1 MKNNLLSRYKV
12 KQRRKK
18 GPAVRLDF
26 SCRHD
31 DELDLLLEKN
41 VPLFACCA
49 EKMYDEV
56 WPRWRMYGIV
66 QVSLRTLHAD
76 EMSEINAEFRKID
89 APTDVL
95 TFPMYEQNGVFVPE
109 ERLLPILLG
118 DIVLCPAEIR
128 KNAAAHNVTVLSEL
142 ALVVFHGL
150 LHLLAWDHDTPEKEK
165 NMWNV
170 QERYRDR
177 FLAESDNNV
186 EKRS

>member
-1 MKNNLLSRYKV
+1 MSRYKV

-76 EMSEINAEFRKID
+76 EMSEINAEFRSGYMSG
-89 APTDVL
+89 A
-95 TFPMYEQNGVFVPE
+95 QGPE
-109 ERLLPILLG
+109 HMG
-118 DIVLCPAEIR
+118 CPSGEGAAE
-128 KNAAAHNVTVLSEL
+128 
-142 ALVVFHGL
+142 
-150 LHLLAWDHDTPEKEK
+150 
-165 NMWNV
+165 
-170 QERYRDR
+170 
-177 FLAESDNNV
+177 
-186 EKRS
+186 